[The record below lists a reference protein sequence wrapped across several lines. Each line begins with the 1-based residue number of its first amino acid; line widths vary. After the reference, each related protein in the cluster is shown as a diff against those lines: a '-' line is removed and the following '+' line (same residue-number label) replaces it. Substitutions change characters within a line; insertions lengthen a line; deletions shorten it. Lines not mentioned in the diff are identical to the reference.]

1 MPALN
6 TPITTDDR
14 GLKKVLG
21 QKQPALLVL
30 FDGTQTN
37 KPLDDALKRE
47 AKKRDGDLL
56 VVRVDTSDNPGTL
69 AKYDHPDLPALFA
82 LTPAFFGR
90 NIKSSAEDIRPADVR
105 HHVAHLL
112 DDKPLPQRKEKS
124 SNGAAK
130 GKKPVTLTN
139 KNFKKEV
146 LKSKQPVL
154 VDFWAPWCGP
164 CLNIAP
170 FIEEMADTYKGKV
183 KVGKLNTETNRRVA
197 SEFGIQSIPTFILFQ
212 DGEAMARFSGANPGA
227 IQRMLED
234 ATQ

>member
-30 FDGTQTN
+30 FDGNQTN

-47 AKKRDGDLL
+47 AKKRDGELL
-56 VVRVDTSDNPGTL
+56 IVRVDVSDNPNTL
-69 AKYDHPDLPALFA
+69 AKYDHPSLPALFT

-90 NIKSSAEDIRPADVR
+90 NIKSSEEEIRPADVR
-105 HHVAHLL
+105 NHIAHLI
-112 DDKPLPQRKEKS
+112 DDKPLPAAKPNKS
-124 SNGAAK
+124 AATNK

-146 LKSKQPVL
+146 LNSSAPVL

-170 FIEEMADTYKGKV
+170 FIEEMADEYRGKV
-183 KVGKLNTETNRRVA
+183 KVGKLNTEANRRIA
-197 SEFGIQSIPTFILFQ
+197 SEFGIQSIPTFIVFQ
-212 DGEAMARFSGANPGA
+212 DGEAVARFSGANPGT
-227 IQRMLED
+227 IKRMLED
-234 ATQ
+234 ASN

>member
-21 QKQPALLVL
+21 QKQPALLIL
-30 FDGTQTN
+30 FDGNDKN

-47 AKKRDGDLL
+47 AKKRDGELL
-56 VVRVDTSDNPGTL
+56 IVRVDVNDNPQTL
-69 AKYDHPDLPALFA
+69 AKYDHPDLPALFT

-90 NIKSSAEDIRPADVR
+90 NIKSSTEGARPADVR
-105 HHVAHLL
+105 NHAAHLIE
-112 DDKPLPQRKEKS
+112 DKPLPEPKAKHTSLS
-124 SNGAAK
+124 SK

-170 FIEEMADTYKGKV
+170 FIEEMADTYKGQV
-183 KVGKLNTETNRRVA
+183 KVGKLNTETNRRIA
-197 SEFGIQSIPTFILFQ
+197 SEFGIQSIPTFIMFQ
-212 DGEAMARFSGANPGA
+212 GGEAVARFSGANPA
-227 IQRMLED
+227 TIKRMLED
-234 ATQ
+234 AVE